1 MRRHTVLSILFF
13 LLLSSPVLA
22 QKADDMDSTSQTRG
36 YGVLF
41 GGVLAVVAVG
51 VVLLVGIHIIKGMI
65 AEAARGK
72 KGRLI
77 EDVLD
82 DKDMP
87 KQKKRVLYLGEKVP
101 DWKVGKRRKATLAGL
116 KLLARADENFSPKA
130 VSVAAL
136 KAFEA
141 VKAAIESRSVKTIE
155 KKVTTDVLED
165 LRSQIQ
171 KLRKKGELHV
181 FAPVEVSEVGIV
193 HFEAPKSR
201 EKHTFTALIAAKSR
215 DYFADEKSGEVLRG
229 DKKSYIYQEF
239 WTFRRSADRWLV
251 SRIRPAGDMDT
262 VLAAKNVMAQ
272 GDLDKFAKEADEAV
286 LLEFVGK

>member
-1 MRRHTVLSILFF
+1 MRRFTSLSF
-13 LLLSSPVLA
+13 LLLLLVSSPALA
-22 QKADDMDSTSQTRG
+22 QITDDMDSTSQTRG

-41 GGVLAVVAVG
+41 GGILAVVAVG
-51 VVLLVGIHIIKGMI
+51 VVLLVGIHVIKGMV

-87 KQKKRVLYLGEKVP
+87 KQKKRILYLGEKVP

-116 KLLARADENFSPKA
+116 KLLAKSDENFSPKA

-155 KKVTTDVLED
+155 KKVTSEVLDDIEA
-165 LRSQIQ
+165 QIQ
-171 KLRKKGELHV
+171 KLRKKGELHI
-181 FAPVEVSEVGIV
+181 FEPVEVSEIGIV
-193 HFEAPKSR
+193 HIEAPKSR
-201 EKHTFTALIAAKSR
+201 EKHTFTALISAKSR
-215 DYFADEKSGEVLRG
+215 DYYADAKSREVLRG
-229 DKKSYIYQEF
+229 DKKSYVYQEF

-262 VLAAKNVMAQ
+262 VLAAKNVMVQA
-272 GDLDKFAKEADEAV
+272 DLDKFAKDADEAY